1 LAKSAAVGGISLA
14 AAILL
19 DVTFN
24 LRITR
29 KRLCSNFMPPPPSS
43 RPCIGV
49 RFPVWSAALPG
60 VLSGIVDYIRG
71 HQPWRIITQN
81 DSFGEMEAVRL
92 DKDWHGHGAIVF
104 RATVEELTAWK
115 ERGMA
120 VVLTS
125 TEGPDLGFPR
135 VVPDNK
141 RIGQMAAEHLLDCG
155 TGSFAFLARGETL
168 YQEAEHAPGPRLY
181 SRERFA
187 AFRARLLEQGY
198 EPEPH
203 YLQGRPLWIPHTWR
217 EIESEV
223 VAFLETLPIPC
234 GLFAADDALAAVV
247 LRAAERLGRRVPE
260 QLAVMGF
267 GDDPT
272 YCFASSP
279 ALSSI
284 PYPGR
289 AVGNTAAG
297 LICRQLAGDPVQAPR
312 FELPLGSV
320 TARESSDT
328 LAFADPEIRELVREI
343 RLKAPHEAL
352 RVSELAERS
361 TLSLTTIKAR
371 FHTALGHGPKQ
382 EIQRV
387 RLKHLRHLLADPK
400 LSYSRIARRMKFG
413 SAAELKRFFTTE
425 TGESPSAYRLR
436 SAQSIPPGS
445 GDDSL

>member
-1 LAKSAAVGGISLA
+1 
-14 AAILL
+14 
-19 DVTFN
+19 
-24 LRITR
+24 
-29 KRLCSNFMPPPPSS
+29 MPLPPSS
-43 RPCIGV
+43 RPSIGV
-49 RFPVWSAALPG
+49 RFPVWSAALPV
-60 VLSGIVDYIRG
+60 VLAGIVDYLRG
-71 HQPWRIITQN
+71 HQPWRLITQN

-92 DKDWHGHGAIVF
+92 DQDWHGHGLIVF
-104 RATVEELTAWK
+104 RATTEELTVWK

-141 RIGQMAAEHLLDCG
+141 RIGQLAAEHLLDCG
-155 TGSFAFLARGETL
+155 VGHFAFLARGETL

-187 AFRARLLEQGY
+187 AFRARLREQGY

-203 YLQGRPLWIPHTWR
+203 YLKGRPLWIPHTWR

-223 VAFLETLPIPC
+223 IAFLETLPIPC

-267 GDDPT
+267 GDDPS

-289 AVGNTAAG
+289 AVGKAAAA
-297 LICRQLAGDPVQAPR
+297 LIRRQLAGAPVKVPR
-312 FELPLGSV
+312 TELPLPPV

-343 RLKAPHEAL
+343 RLKAPREAL

-387 RLKHLRHLLADPK
+387 RLNHLRHLLADPG
-400 LSYSRIARRMKFG
+400 LSYSEIARRMKFG
-413 SAAELKRFFTTE
+413 SATELKRFFTTE
-425 TGESPSAYRLR
+425 TGEQPRDFRERL
-436 SAQSIPPGS
+436 SQSLAPDPAE
-445 GDDSL
+445 DAP